1 MSAWGALATSLIG
14 GAASAYGQYQAN
26 KENRK
31 LAKEQMDFQE
41 RMSSTAHQRQ
51 VKDLRAAGL
60 NPILSANSGASS
72 PAGATAT
79 MENALEKGVS
89 SAIESRRLKKEM
101 DAVDSQTSLN
111 RAQESAAESQAL
123 LTTNSAKVAKEQ
135 LKQLESQTDAVRS
148 ESKLRKT
155 QAEIDNMMAIPDAIG
170 SRVKSFIEGGNSA
183 KQLVQP
189 KLLRTTK
196 KLY

>member
-1 MSAWGALATSLIG
+1 MAWGAIATSLIG

-26 KENRK
+26 KENRE
-31 LAKEQMDFQE
+31 LAREQMAFQE
-41 RMSSTAHQRQ
+41 RMSNTQHQRQ

-60 NPILSANSGASS
+60 NPILSANSGAST
-72 PAGATAT
+72 PQGATAT

-89 SAIESRRLKKEM
+89 SAIELRRLKKEM

-135 LKQLESQTDAVRS
+135 LEQLESQREAVRS
-148 ESKLRKT
+148 EAKLRKT
-155 QAEIDNMMAIPDAIG
+155 QAEIDNAMAIPDAIG
-170 SRVKSFIEGGNSA
+170 RRVKSFIEGANSA
-183 KQLVQP
+183 QSLVEP
-189 KLLRTTK
+189 KLLRTSK
-196 KLY
+196 KLL